1 MTAPARKTAPP
12 HTAPKTAKTAKPV
25 TKTAGKTATAKTA
38 TKQVVDPPRPKP
50 VAQPVERAAAK
61 ARSAAAERAYARR
74 AQRSQRTMVG
84 PKPDRKPGSAGRVTF
99 VVLVMGLL
107 IVGVVASL
115 WFSTQATADAY
126 SLEQAKQQ
134 TAALQARVQVLQQQV
149 ANANSAPSLA
159 ARARALG
166 MVPAG
171 DPARL
176 IVGPNGQVTVVGSP
190 ARVTSPPPVASYVP
204 TTNPTTPP
212 PPSGNPAPTT
222 TPAGR

>member
-12 HTAPKTAKTAKPV
+12 HTAPKTSKTAKPV
-25 TKTAGKTATAKTA
+25 TKTASAKTA
-38 TKQVVDPPRPKP
+38 TKQVTDPPRPKP
-50 VAQPVERAAAK
+50 VAQPVERSAAK
-61 ARSAAAERAYARR
+61 SRSAAAERAYARR

-134 TAALQARVQVLQQQV
+134 TAGLQARVQSLQQQV
-149 ANANSAPSLA
+149 ANANSAPALA

-176 IVGPNGQVTVVGSP
+176 VVGPNGQVTVVGNP
-190 ARVTSPPPVASYVP
+190 AKATSPPPAASYVP
-204 TTNPTTPP
+204 TTNPTTTPSPP